1 MKGLIRHNIYSVAD
15 KMKLTIIINIIVT
28 LAFAMVGMFNKVV
41 YSWAA
46 VVILLQISIYAVQAV
61 STLQT
66 DANSQW
72 NKFEITMP
80 VRRKD
85 VIGARYIGFILCG
98 IVGIIT
104 TLVTIGVFYLFQT
117 NVNFERV
124 IFSFTFGVVLL
135 LLVPALTHPLLLI
148 FGIDKSETMSVISIF
163 VATVLY
169 VGSSMLFNLVLPDL
183 SNGDL
188 IFRGMIII
196 ISGILFAISYVIS
209 KQLYQKRELN

>member
-15 KMKLTIIINIIVT
+15 KMKLTIIINVIVT
-28 LAFAMVGMFNKVV
+28 LAFAMVGMFNKLV

-46 VVILLQISIYAVQAV
+46 VVVLLQISIYAVQAV

-98 IVGIIT
+98 IVGVIT
-104 TLVTIGVFYLFQT
+104 ALVTIGVFYLFQT

-135 LLVPALTHPLLLI
+135 LVVPALTHPLLLI

-163 VATVLY
+163 AATVLY
-169 VGSSMLFNLVLPDL
+169 VGSSMLFNLALPDL
-183 SNGDL
+183 SNADF
-188 IFRGMIII
+188 IFRGLIII
-196 ISGILFAISYVIS
+196 ISGILFAISYIIS

>member
-15 KMKLTIIINIIVT
+15 KMKLTIIINVIVT

-124 IFSFTFGVVLL
+124 IFSVTFGVVLL

-163 VATVLY
+163 AATVLY

>member
-15 KMKLTIIINIIVT
+15 KMKLTIIINVIVT
-28 LAFAMVGMFNKVV
+28 LAFAMVGMFNQLV

-46 VVILLQISIYAVQAV
+46 VVVLLQISIYAVQAV

-163 VATVLY
+163 AATVLY

-196 ISGILFAISYVIS
+196 ISGILFVISYVIS

>member
-163 VATVLY
+163 AATVLY

>member
-85 VIGARYIGFILCG
+85 VIGARYIGFIFCG

-163 VATVLY
+163 AATVLY